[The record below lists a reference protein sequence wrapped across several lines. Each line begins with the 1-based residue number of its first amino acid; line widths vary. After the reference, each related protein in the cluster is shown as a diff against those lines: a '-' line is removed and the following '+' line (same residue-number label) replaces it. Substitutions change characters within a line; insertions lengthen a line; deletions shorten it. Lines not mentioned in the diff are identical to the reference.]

1 MKHAIV
7 WGLAFIFLSSFDIGQ
22 KTVND
27 FSLRNIDGNY
37 ISLKD
42 NVKAKGYIVIFTC
55 NHCPFAKLYP
65 SRINNLQ
72 QKYLLRDVPVIAIN
86 SMDSVIYEDEKFDLM
101 QKKAKEYNYQFPYL
115 QDVSQEVAKNF
126 GAINTPQAFV
136 IWRVG
141 NSWVIKY
148 KGAIDNNGENESLAT
163 NYIVKAVDELLTG
176 ATVSNPLTESF
187 GCKIFYRK

>member
-101 QKKAKEYNYQFPYL
+101 QKKSE
-115 QDVSQEVAKNF
+115 
-126 GAINTPQAFV
+126 
-136 IWRVG
+136 RV
-141 NSWVIKY
+141 
-148 KGAIDNNGENESLAT
+148 
-163 NYIVKAVDELLTG
+163 
-176 ATVSNPLTESF
+176 
-187 GCKIFYRK
+187 

>member
-7 WGLAFIFLSSFDIGQ
+7 WGLACIFLSSFDIGQ

-148 KGAIDNNGENESLAT
+148 KGAIDDNGENESLAT